1 MKENPLQY
9 RVHATPVPT
18 TRTRG
23 TNYPESTALANTDR
37 NARTTGVGYGTDNPK
52 KKPGR
57 TPVKRH
63 RTSFAFTL
71 EDWNLIERL
80 AEHYGGRISN
90 TDTIV
95 RAIKEAAQREGLI
108 E

>member
-1 MKENPLQY
+1 MTKNN
-9 RVHATPVPT
+9 T
-18 TRTRG
+18 TAAFA
-23 TNYPESTALANTDR
+23 ALANTDQ
-37 NARTTGVGYGTDNPK
+37 NARTTGAGYGTDNPK
-52 KKPGR
+52 KKPRR
-57 TPVKRH
+57 TPVERH

>member
-1 MKENPLQY
+1 MTKKTK
-9 RVHATPVPT
+9 TPAAFA
-18 TRTRG
+18 
-23 TNYPESTALANTDR
+23 ALANADQ
-37 NARTTGVGYGTDNPK
+37 NARTTGAGYGTDTPK

-57 TPVKRH
+57 TPVERH

-95 RAIKEAAQREGLI
+95 RAVKETAQREGLI
-108 E
+108 K

>member
-1 MKENPLQY
+1 MTKKN
-9 RVHATPVPT
+9 T
-18 TRTRG
+18 TAAFA
-23 TNYPESTALANTDR
+23 ALANTDQQ
-37 NARTTGVGYGTDNPK
+37 ARSDGAGYGTDAPK

-57 TPVKRH
+57 KPIERH

-71 EDWNLIERL
+71 EDWELIERL

-95 RAIKEAAQREGLI
+95 RAVRDVATREGLLD
-108 E
+108 